1 MPRSHMA
8 VQCFSVCLPLRTFL
22 PMIACSSRI
31 SRSQTILDVFFFFFS
46 LFFFFSSQREKI
58 YSYEYIGYGRVLF
71 FRFEGYSL
79 FFFFL
84 IEAIIRYWNQVQI
97 TIFGVFRIIGYCWVG
112 VGNGIDIY
120 KKGNSL
126 S

>member
-1 MPRSHMA
+1 M
-8 VQCFSVCLPLRTFL
+8 FL
-22 PMIACSSRI
+22 GLLAAPDLFADDRVLLSYLAITNDIGRI
-31 SRSQTILDVFFFFFS
+31 FFFFS

-97 TIFGVFRIIGYCWVG
+97 TVFGVFFFRIIGYCWVG